1 MSNPLMKFT
10 QISLALALVALC
22 ITGCTKETITGTS
35 SSFLTVEEK
44 NEVLYFH
51 YSHVDSINSGDIG
64 YTTFSAQLESY
75 DSLHVLA
82 TITGGLLDGS
92 NNDTIYTSH
101 MAQYGILTLP
111 FYQSNLG
118 ALPFQ
123 QAIINHTQSSTVV
136 ANAAYELNFDD
147 PSKIVINTTTQFF
160 EDLEDSVFLSVYVI
174 VDSIVANQ
182 AGHPDGASTIHRKV
196 VADIGRLDGFNVPK
210 YHGYKVASGVIEKGY
225 KFNLTFE
232 ADRQPTWTDTSLIS
246 VGLVITTRDAT
257 GKPVFVNAHTQH

>member
-1 MSNPLMKFT
+1 MKFT

-22 ITGCTKETITGTS
+22 LIGCTKETITGTS
-35 SSFLTVEEK
+35 STFLTVDEK

-51 YSHVDSINSGDIG
+51 YSHVDSINSGDAG
-64 YTTFSAQLESY
+64 YTAYSAQLEAY

-82 TITGGLLDGS
+82 TITGGVLDGS

-101 MAQYGILTLP
+101 MAQYGILNIP

-118 ALPFQ
+118 AAPFQ
-123 QAIINHTQSSTVV
+123 QAIINHTLSSNVV
-136 ANAAYELNFDD
+136 ANAACELDFDD
-147 PSKIVINTTTQFF
+147 PSKIIINTTTEFF
-160 EDLEDSVFLSVYVI
+160 TDLQDSVFLSVYII
-174 VDSIVANQ
+174 VDSIVSNQ
-182 AGHPDGASTIHRKV
+182 AGHPDGAATNHRKV
-196 VADIGRLDGFNVPK
+196 VADIGRLNGFNTPQ

-232 ADRQPTWTDTSLIS
+232 ADRLPTWADTSLIS

-257 GKPVFVNAHTQH
+257 GKPIFVNAHTQH

>member
-1 MSNPLMKFT
+1 MPNPLMKFT
-10 QISLALALVALC
+10 QISLAFVLMALC

-35 SSFLTVEEK
+35 SMFLTVEEK

-51 YSHVDSINSGDIG
+51 YSHVDSINSGNAG
-64 YTTFSAQLESY
+64 YTTFSAQLDSY

-118 ALPFQ
+118 
-123 QAIINHTQSSTVV
+123 
-136 ANAAYELNFDD
+136 AAYELNFDD

-196 VADIGRLDGFNVPK
+196 VADIGRLDGFNVPQ

-257 GKPVFVNAHTQH
+257 GKPVFVNAHTQY